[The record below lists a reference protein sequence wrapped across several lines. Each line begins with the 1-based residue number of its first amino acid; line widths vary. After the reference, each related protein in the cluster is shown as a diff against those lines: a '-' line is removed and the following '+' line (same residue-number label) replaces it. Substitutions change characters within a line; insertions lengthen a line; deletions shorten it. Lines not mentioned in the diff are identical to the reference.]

1 MINTIPP
8 TYTLHHPRLGLIEVA
23 DEDVIHLVAP
33 LPPFM
38 DLRRYVLVPDPEEEP
53 FLWLQSVDQPAVCLV
68 VAPHEDLAGP
78 APEPG
83 AALRGQLCLRPDE
96 APEVYVIISLAPDP
110 QQVTMNL
117 LAPLYVCRRTRRARQ
132 ALREGDVSLA
142 RVPLF

>member
-1 MINTIPP
+1 MTNTMTP
-8 TYTLHHPRLGLIEVA
+8 TTTLRHPRLGLLQIA
-23 DEDVIHLVAP
+23 DEDLIHLVAP

-38 DLRRYVLVPDPEEEP
+38 DLHRYVLVPDPEEEP
-53 FLWLQSVDQPAVCLV
+53 FLWLQAVDQPAVCLV

-78 APEPG
+78 APVPG
-83 AALRGQLCLRPDE
+83 AALREQLGLQPDE
-96 APEVYVIISLAPDP
+96 VPEVYVVISLAPDP